1 VGLKLN
7 WTYQLLAYV
16 DTVNLVGVNITTIRI
31 STVLTDVN
39 GEVPLEANAENTK
52 NVMLSRH
59 QNTEEIM
66 I

>member
-1 VGLKLN
+1 MGLKLN